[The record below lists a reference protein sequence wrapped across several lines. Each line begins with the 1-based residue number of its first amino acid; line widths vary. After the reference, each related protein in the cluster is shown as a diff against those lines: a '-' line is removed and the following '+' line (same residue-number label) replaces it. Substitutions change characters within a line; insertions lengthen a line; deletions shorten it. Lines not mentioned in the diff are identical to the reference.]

1 MLNVEYTHSTR
12 RFTVILQTLASCL
25 LPGPALTRT
34 NKSAAENG
42 RGKARHSLVFL
53 RATQRKNITEDF
65 FRRPPATRS
74 LILCMLA
81 AVSALA
87 CVPSRPLIGC
97 CPVSRLA
104 GDGRPGRPVFN
115 SDQTVI
121 IVWDEN
127 KKQQHFIRRASFHGG
142 GPDFGFII
150 PSPGR
155 PDLQEAEE
163 KAFRIL
169 ESVTAPQAHYSNPST
184 WGSKEFS
191 QTARGPSVRVIEEK
205 HVAHF
210 DAVVLEADS
219 PDALSQ
225 WLKEHAYNYSP
236 AVEEWS
242 RPYIDKKWFFT
253 ALKISPDQ
261 TSPRATTVEAK
272 ALRMSF
278 QTDQPLFPYREP
290 ATAAPSVAARA
301 GETLHNRTQAPP
313 SRNLKIYFLGN
324 KRYQGRLEGGQKW
337 GGRTTWFGHIDEARY
352 LGVIDSLGLA
362 GKVGSAKWLTVFED
376 EWPYEHSDSDLVFE
390 KAVGPLVIQQ
400 TTEDRDR
407 QLK

>member
-1 MLNVEYTHSTR
+1 M
-12 RFTVILQTLASCL
+12 
-25 LPGPALTRT
+25 
-34 NKSAAENG
+34 
-42 RGKARHSLVFL
+42 FL
-53 RATQRKNITEDF
+53 RATQGKNVAKDF

-87 CVPSRPLIGC
+87 FVPSRPLIGC

-169 ESVTAPQAHYSNPST
+169 ESVTAPQADDSDLANTY
-184 WGSKEFS
+184 GSKGFS

-205 HVAHF
+205 HVADF

-261 TSPRATTVEAK
+261 KSPQATTVEAK

-290 ATAAPSVAARA
+290 ATAAPSVAAGA

-324 KRYQGRLEGGQKW
+324 TRYQGRLEGDQKW
-337 GGRTTWFGHIDEARY
+337 GGRTTWFGQIDEARY

-362 GKVGSAKWLTVFED
+362 GKVGSVARWLTVFED

-390 KAVGPLVIQQ
+390 KAVGPLVMQRESDSQQ
-400 TTEDRDR
+400 TQRFIQESLSR
-407 QLK
+407 